1 MHPKFKYMRTSVQW
15 NNVYMLFIAQALFQ
29 TVSILVITL
38 SGMAGMALAPD
49 KNLATLPVAMITVGA
64 AGMMIPAS
72 MIIRRAGQRK
82 AFMIGTLTGGLA
94 GLVSWYGIIQHS
106 FWVFSIGNML
116 VGAYQGFSQY
126 YRFAA
131 ADSVPDQAKSKAISL
146 VIAGGIVAAFAGPN
160 LAKFTQHIGAIP
172 YAYSYFSIILLSL
185 PALGIVSMLKL
196 RNATI
201 FKINGTAHGGRSLKE
216 IIKSKDAILA
226 VLASSTAF
234 AVMGMSMTVT
244 PIAMYGFGHPSE
256 SSATVIQW
264 HVLGMFLPSFF
275 TGLLIQK
282 FGVYRI
288 IISGLLIMLLYIII
302 ALSGTSTGSF
312 VAALFV
318 VGLGWNFL
326 FIGGSS
332 LLTKVYRP
340 EEKEKTQAFHDFT
353 VFAVISIASFFAGSL
368 FNHWGWKGVNIVLIP
383 MLIITLITAVRIT
396 VYKGKSA
403 A

>member
-1 MHPKFKYMRTSVQW
+1 MKTTVQW
-15 NNVYMLFIAQALFQ
+15 KNVYLLFIAQALFQ
-29 TVSILVITL
+29 TASILVITL
-38 SGMAGMALAPD
+38 SGLAGLAMAPD
-49 KNLATLPVAMITVGA
+49 KNLSTLPIAMITVGT

-72 MIIRRAGQRK
+72 VIIKKIGQRK
-82 AFMIGTLTGGLA
+82 AFMMGTLIGGLA
-94 GLVSWYGIIQHS
+94 GLVSWYGIVQHS
-106 FWVFSIGNML
+106 FWIFSIGNML

-131 ADSVPDQAKSKAISL
+131 ADAVPEQAKSKAISF

-160 LAKFTQHIGAIP
+160 LAKFTQHMGAEP

-185 PALGIVSMLKL
+185 LALGIISLLKL
-196 RNATI
+196 GKTTLLQVNDT
-201 FKINGTAHGGRSLKE
+201 KVKGRALKE
-216 IIKSKDAILA
+216 IIKNKDAILA

-256 SSATVIQW
+256 SSAMVIQW

-275 TGLLIQK
+275 TGMLIQK

-288 IISGLLIMLLYIII
+288 IISGLLIMLLYIVI
-302 ALSGTSTGSF
+302 ALSGTGTGYF

-353 VFAVISIASFFAGSL
+353 VFTVISIASFFAGR
-368 FNHWGWKGVNIVLIP
+368 GWKGVNVVLIP
-383 MLIITLITAVRIT
+383 MLIITLIVAVRI
-396 VYKGKSA
+396 VLYKGRSTPNNL
-403 A
+403 

>member
-1 MHPKFKYMRTSVQW
+1 MKTIVQW
-15 NNVYMLFIAQALFQ
+15 KNVYLLFIAQALFQ
-29 TVSILVITL
+29 TASILVITL
-38 SGMAGMALAPD
+38 SGVAGLAMAPD
-49 KNLATLPVAMITVGA
+49 KNLSTLPIAMITVGT

-72 MIIRRAGQRK
+72 VIIKKVGQRK
-82 AFMIGTLTGGLA
+82 AFMMGTLVGVLA
-94 GLVSWYGIIQHS
+94 GLVSWYGIVQHS
-106 FWVFSIGNML
+106 FWIFSIGNML

-131 ADSVPDQAKSKAISL
+131 ADAVPEQAKSKAISF

-160 LAKFTQHIGAIP
+160 LAKFTQHMGAVP

-185 PALGIVSMLKL
+185 LALGIISLLKL
-196 RNATI
+196 GKTTLLQVNDT
-201 FKINGTAHGGRSLKE
+201 KVKGRALKE
-216 IIKSKDAILA
+216 IIKNKDAILA

-275 TGLLIQK
+275 TGMLIQK

-288 IISGLLIMLLYIII
+288 IISGLLIMLLYIVI
-302 ALSGTSTGSF
+302 ALSGTGTGYF

-368 FNHWGWKGVNIVLIP
+368 FNHWGWKGVNVVLIP
-383 MLIITLITAVRIT
+383 MLIITLIVAVRI
-396 VYKGKSA
+396 VLYKDRSTPNNL
-403 A
+403 

>member
-1 MHPKFKYMRTSVQW
+1 MKTTVQW
-15 NNVYMLFIAQALFQ
+15 HNVYLLFIAQALFQ
-29 TVSILVITL
+29 TASILVITL
-38 SGMAGMALAPD
+38 SGMAGLVMAPR

-64 AGMMIPAS
+64 AAMMIPAS
-72 MIIRRAGQRK
+72 MIIRKTGQRK
-82 AFMIGTLTGGLA
+82 AFMIGTLTGCLA

-106 FWVFSIGNML
+106 FWVFSIGNTL

-131 ADSVPDQAKSKAISL
+131 ADAVPGQAKSKAISL

-160 LAKFTQHIGAIP
+160 LAKFTQHIGTVP

-185 PALGIVSMLKL
+185 LALGIVSLLKL
-196 RNATI
+196 GKTTSNLLKDST
-201 FKINGTAHGGRSLKE
+201 GGGRPLKE
-216 IIKSKDAILA
+216 IIKNKDAILA

-256 SSATVIQW
+256 HSATVIQW

-288 IISGLLIMLLYIII
+288 IIAGLLMMLLYIAL
-302 ALSGTSTGSF
+302 ALSGTGTGNF
-312 VAALFV
+312 IAALFV

-332 LLTKVYRP
+332 LLTKVYQP
-340 EEKEKTQAFHDFT
+340 DEKEKTQAFHDFT

-368 FNHWGWKGVNIVLIP
+368 FNHWGWKGVNIVLLP
-383 MLIITLITAVRIT
+383 MLVVTLIAAITITLR
-396 VYKGKSA
+396 KSRSEQ
-403 A
+403 

>member
-1 MHPKFKYMRTSVQW
+1 MKTTIQW
-15 NNVYMLFIAQALFQ
+15 KNVYLLFIAQALFQ
-29 TVSILVITL
+29 TASILVITL
-38 SGMAGMALAPD
+38 SGVAGLAMAPD
-49 KNLATLPVAMITVGA
+49 KNLSTLPIAMITVGT

-72 MIIRRAGQRK
+72 VIIKKMGQRK
-82 AFMIGTLTGGLA
+82 AFMIGTLVGALA
-94 GLVSWYGIIQHS
+94 GLVSWYGIVQHS
-106 FWVFSIGNML
+106 FWIFSIGNML
-116 VGAYQGFSQY
+116 VGVYQGFSQY

-131 ADSVPDQAKSKAISL
+131 ADAVPDQAKSKAISL

-160 LAKFTQHIGAIP
+160 LAKFTQHMGEVP

-185 PALGIVSMLKL
+185 LALGIISLVKL
-196 RNATI
+196 NNTTS
-201 FKINGTAHGGRSLKE
+201 FQVTHTTAKGRSLKE
-216 IIKSKDAILA
+216 IIKNKDAVLA
-226 VLASSTAF
+226 VMASSTAF

-288 IISGLLIMLLYIII
+288 IISGLMIMLLYIVI
-302 ALSGTSTGSF
+302 ALSGTSTENF

-332 LLTKVYRP
+332 LLTKVYQP
-340 EEKEKTQAFHDFT
+340 KEKEKTQAFHDFT

-368 FNHWGWKGVNIVLIP
+368 FNHWGWAGVNIVLIP
-383 MLIITLITAVRIT
+383 MLIITLIVALRI
-396 VYKGKSA
+396 VLHRGNSA
-403 A
+403 G

>member
-1 MHPKFKYMRTSVQW
+1 MYL
-15 NNVYMLFIAQALFQ
+15 LFTAQALFQ
-29 TVSILVITL
+29 TASILVITL
-38 SGMAGMALAPD
+38 SGLAGLAMAPD
-49 KNLATLPVAMITVGA
+49 KNLSTLPVAMITVGT

-72 MIIRRAGQRK
+72 MIIKGVGQRK
-82 AFMIGTLTGGLA
+82 AFMIGTLIGGLA
-94 GLVSWYGIIQHS
+94 GLVCWHGIVQHS
-106 FWVFSIGNML
+106 FWMFSIGNML

-131 ADSVPDQAKSKAISL
+131 ADAVPDRAKSKAISL
-146 VIAGGIVAAFAGPN
+146 VIAGGIVAAFTGPN
-160 LAKFTQHIGAIP
+160 LAKFTQHIGAVP
-172 YAYSYFSIILLSL
+172 YAYSYFSIVLLSL
-185 PALGIVSMLKL
+185 LALGIVSLLKL
-196 RNATI
+196 DKTTLLQVNDTKA
-201 FKINGTAHGGRSLKE
+201 KGRDLKE
-216 IIKSKDAILA
+216 IIKNKDAILA
-226 VLASSTAF
+226 VLASSAAF

-244 PIAMYGFGHPSE
+244 PIAMHGFGHPSE

-288 IISGLLIMLLYIII
+288 VISGLLIMLLYSVI
-302 ALSGTSTGSF
+302 ALSGTGIGNF
-312 VAALFV
+312 IAALLV

-340 EEKEKTQAFHDFT
+340 EEKEKAQAFHDFT

-368 FNHWGWKGVNIVLIP
+368 FNHWGWKGVNVVLLP
-383 MLIITLITAVRIT
+383 MLIITLIVAVR
-396 VYKGKSA
+396 VVLYKGKSTPNNL
-403 A
+403 